1 MNLARLSWEKVV
13 VVVGLAL
20 DADVLQPGSDSGLE
34 AQYMCP
40 IWL

>member
-20 DADVLQPGSDSGLE
+20 DADVLQPGRPWMLMFCSLVVTV
-34 AQYMCP
+34 A
-40 IWL
+40 